1 MHYKNIVWNLL
12 GLGLPLIIAALT
24 VPGLIAIV
32 GTERFGLLALA
43 WGLIGYAGALDL
55 GIGRALTQR
64 IASLRDGPQAA
75 VIADAVATAITLT
88 SVVGVV
94 GLVAI
99 ALGSAAGVQ
108 QFIPRQ
114 SIPATEITLSL
125 LLLAFALPMQ
135 AVSATYRGVNEAYL
149 NFKGI
154 SLLRI
159 GLGVANFGGPYLV
172 AQFTHELPWLVST
185 LVVSRAVALLIY
197 RYSAKGCLQGQRPGR
212 YAKEQAIRLLQFGG
226 WVTVSSIVSPFLVQ
240 ADRFFV
246 GVLLS
251 AAAVTAYV
259 IPYEITVQAMILV
272 GAVTTVAFPAIAA
285 LMQQGVDKAW
295 VLFRTWTIRVVL
307 MMLVTMSAMA
317 LLMPVV
323 LNLWV
328 GEYVTAESVAVGRI
342 LCAGVFLNSLGA
354 MLYAFLHAQGHS
366 RITAIFHLIE
376 LPLFVGALYWFI
388 QDLGVIGAAI
398 AWLLR
403 TLLDTLLLGWA
414 VSRAK
419 GNRNLVNA
427 VE

>member
-24 VPGLIAIV
+24 VPGLISIV

-64 IASLRDGPQAA
+64 IASLRDGPQDAI
-75 VIADAVATAITLT
+75 IADAIATAVTLT
-88 SVVGVV
+88 SVVGGV
-94 GLVAI
+94 GLVVI
-99 ALGSAAGVQ
+99 VLGSAADVQ

-114 SIPATEITLSL
+114 SIPASEITFSL
-125 LLLAFALPMQ
+125 ILLAFALPMQ

-185 LVVSRAVALLIY
+185 LVVSRAIALVIY
-197 RYSAKGCLQGQRPGR
+197 RISAKGCLHGQGPGR
-212 YAKEQAIRLLQFGG
+212 YAKEQAVKLLQFGG

-246 GVLLS
+246 GILLS

-295 VLFRTWTIRVVL
+295 ALFRTWTLRVAL
-307 MMLVTMSAMA
+307 MMLVVMSVMA
-317 LLMPVV
+317 LLMPIV

-342 LCAGVFLNSLGA
+342 LCAGVFLNALGA
-354 MLYAFLHAQGHS
+354 MLYAFLHAQGQTK
-366 RITAIFHLIE
+366 ITAIFHLIE
-376 LPLFVGALYWFI
+376 LPLFVGALYWLI
-388 QDLGVIGAAI
+388 QDMGVIGAAI
-398 AWLLR
+398 AWMLR

-419 GNRNLVNA
+419 GDRGLVDA